1 MWSPNAEGNIISLL
15 NDKCT
20 WGKGQPGMQA
30 GPRSHAFPHCS
41 AFFQEKR
48 RVRLYRQAE
57 PRETVFLSTASTLQI
72 HWPNSAQ
79 HTTLRNLGYRAEQ
92 KTQGLRPRFGFDTVP
107 GAACSLQPVP
117 EGSIEGALWPPTMGY
132 RCAHPIRKHQLLSSE
147 D

>member
-1 MWSPNAEGNIISLL
+1 MGEGTAWDAGWSQKPCISSLQCVL
-15 NDKCT
+15 S
-20 WGKGQPGMQA
+20 G
-30 GPRSHAFPHCS
+30 
-41 AFFQEKR
+41 KR
-48 RVRLYRQAE
+48 RVRLYHQAE